1 MQRLVLEW
9 TVQQQ
14 LDDDDDDNVLIPELT
29 SSITQWLLRWSL
41 NGRHFPIAHHVPVLL
56 FKYKQTLEKLILLN
70 HQIPLKINRVL
81 DGDHHRC
88 ERHTPRGLHPCWE
101 VLEETLGFVLRI
113 RTIPIKTNNYDCEII
128 IATSGNQFHYAWHS
142 SLCSHWHRSTSLT
155 PRPTIT
161 SQ

>member
-1 MQRLVLEW
+1 M
-9 TVQQQ
+9 
-14 LDDDDDDNVLIPELT
+14 
-29 SSITQWLLRWSL
+29 
-41 NGRHFPIAHHVPVLL
+41 LL

-113 RTIPIKTNNYDCEII
+113 RTIPIKTNNYDCAELSLLQQVGTNFTTLDIPHHVVTGI
-128 IATSGNQFHYAWHS
+128 GAPLLPLDLLSPASKLTAVHY
-142 SLCSHWHRSTSLT
+142 RSVS
-155 PRPTIT
+155 
-161 SQ
+161 

>member
-1 MQRLVLEW
+1 MIGNFSHVPVWRVITMQRLVLEW

-14 LDDDDDDNVLIPELT
+14 LDDDDDDVLIPELT

-113 RTIPIKTNNYDCEII
+113 RTIPIKTNNYDCAEL
-128 IATSGNQFHYAWHS
+128 NHYCNKWEPI
-142 SLCSHWHRSTSLT
+142 SLRLT
-155 PRPTIT
+155 FLTM
-161 SQ
+161 